1 MKMQHTAGIRQLN
14 CKNKNDTLVIMT
26 VPSRKAKTKKK
37 KNSAGRKEGRK
48 GNFSLW
54 CRVRGSVFIS
64 TFQPLLTKSQTYVA
78 SQQMNGRTPLTR
90 CRCLALQAR
99 SLTRQTT
106 KLAGTKDKANTTQMA
121 TSTSTI
127 RLKLKKNET
136 KRHQCSTATNLS
148 GLHPK
153 SFELLGNRLLLK
165 ELTT

>member
-14 CKNKNDTLVIMT
+14 CKNKNGTLAIYDSPVEEG
-26 VPSRKAKTKKK
+26 KDEKKCWEK
-37 KNSAGRKEGRK
+37 GRK

-106 KLAGTKDKANTTQMA
+106 KLAGTNDKANTTQMA

-127 RLKLKKNET
+127 RLKLKKNDT
-136 KRHQCSTATNLS
+136 KRHQCSTVTNLS

-165 ELTT
+165 ELTI